1 MRTSLVKLH
10 RYLGLGMALFL
21 LCAGLTGSVIAFQD
35 RLEIWLNPELFEI
48 DEVGEPSLS
57 ATELVARIEASDP
70 RIRVNYQ
77 PIVSAATYALVSYV
91 EPRHNPVTGELYD
104 IDYDEVFINPVTGE
118 IKGKRMWGEC
128 CFERKNLIPFIYKL
142 HNRLLLP
149 KPLGS
154 RIMGMVALL
163 WVLMSLVGLYLTLP
177 RGNQFLKK
185 WKRAWTVQWRNPWKI
200 KFLQLHKSIGLWCWL
215 LMLSSAVTGLSMNLE
230 DELFNPLVKTVSSY
244 SKTDVVDEASLP
256 ANAVDFSSALE
267 IAVEYAERNQ
277 LAVLPSVIKYSTST
291 NHYRVNLA
299 EPSTLGLGPIT
310 VYVGAGSG
318 QVLAVADPAGDT
330 AGDFVAA
337 LRLPLHSGRVAGT
350 AGSVLVAL
358 TGLMTA
364 LMVIVGV
371 SMWFRRRFR

>member
-35 RLEIWLNPELFEI
+35 RFEIWLNPELFVI

-57 ATELVARIEASDP
+57 ATQLVAHIEASDP

-77 PIVSAATYALVSYV
+77 PIVSAASYALVSYV
-91 EPRHNPVTGELYD
+91 EPRHNPVTGEPYD

-128 CFERKNLIPFIYKL
+128 CLQRKNLIPFIYKL

-154 RIMGMVALL
+154 RIMGIIALL
-163 WVLMSLVGLYLTLP
+163 WVLMSLIGLYLTMP
-177 RGNQFLKK
+177 RGKQFLKK
-185 WKRAWTVQWRNPWKI
+185 WKRAWTVQWRYPWKV

-215 LMLSSAVTGLSMNLE
+215 LMLSSALTGLSMNLE
-230 DELFNPLVKTVSSY
+230 DELFNPLVETVSSY
-244 SKTDVVDEASLP
+244 SKTDVADEASLP

-277 LAVLPSVIKYSTST
+277 LAVLPRVVKYSAST
-291 NHYRVNLA
+291 NQYRVNLA
-299 EPSTLGLGPIT
+299 QPGTLGLGPIT

-318 QVLAVADPAGDT
+318 EVLAVADPAGDT

-364 LMVIVGV
+364 LMVIFGV